1 VILREFRLPDIRP
14 YFYYVGYWGHWEV
27 KGAVPPPTFKD
38 LDRAGVEEMFVR
50 MGRAYLLSERAKGR
64 G

>member
-1 VILREFRLPDIRP
+1 MLMMSRLPDIRP
-14 YFYYVGYWGHWEV
+14 YLYYVGYWGHWEV
-27 KGAVPPPTFKD
+27 EGAVPPSTLNN
-38 LDRAGVEEMFVR
+38 LDRAGIEEMYVR